1 MKKDLNYIAKLEQ
14 AIAKKYGEET
24 IQNPRS
30 TWTQEKEQKY
40 LEEIKEIYKQELQN
54 KTYDEKIEANG
65 FFVSKKLLT
74 NKEDRTCPACFV
86 YSFEQKDD
94 VYMNKYDCCYRCYL
108 KFVEGK
114 EERWLNI
121 DKRVEFLSNYYSRGE
136 E

>member
-94 VYMNKYDCCYRCYL
+94 VYMNKYDCCHR
-108 KFVEGK
+108 
-114 EERWLNI
+114 
-121 DKRVEFLSNYYSRGE
+121 
-136 E
+136 

>member
-94 VYMNKYDCCYRCYL
+94 VYMNKYDCCHRCYL

-114 EERWLNI
+114 EERWMNI
-121 DKRVEFLSNYYSRGE
+121 DRRVELLSNYYSRGE
-136 E
+136 K

>member
-40 LEEIKEIYKQELQN
+40 LEEIKEIYKQELEN
-54 KTYDEKIEANG
+54 KSSDEKIQANG

-74 NKEDRTCPACFV
+74 KKEDRTCPTCFV

>member
-1 MKKDLNYIAKLEQ
+1 MKKDLNYIAGLEQ
-14 AIAKKYGEET
+14 AIAKKYGKET

-40 LEEIKEIYKQELQN
+40 LEEIKEIHRQELQN

-74 NKEDRTCPACFV
+74 NKEDRTCPTCFV

-94 VYMNKYDCCYRCYL
+94 VYMNKYDCCHRCYL

-114 EERWLNI
+114 EERWQDI

-136 E
+136 K

>member
-40 LEEIKEIYKQELQN
+40 LEEIKEIYKQELQS
-54 KTYDEKIEANG
+54 KSSDEKIEANG

-114 EERWLNI
+114 EERWQNI

>member
-1 MKKDLNYIAKLEQ
+1 MKKDLNYIARLEQ

-24 IQNPRS
+24 IQNPRA

-40 LEEIKEIYKQELQN
+40 LKEIKQIYKEELQN
-54 KTYDEKIEANG
+54 NTSDEKIQANG

-94 VYMNKYDCCYRCYL
+94 VYMNKYDCCHHCYL
-108 KFVEGK
+108 KFVEGN

-121 DKRVEFLSNYYSRGE
+121 DKRVELLSNYYSRGE
-136 E
+136 K

>member
-1 MKKDLNYIAKLEQ
+1 MKKDLNYIARLEQ
-14 AIAKKYGEET
+14 AIAKKYGKET

-74 NKEDRTCPACFV
+74 NKEDRTCPTCFV

-114 EERWLNI
+114 EERWQNI

-136 E
+136 R

>member
-24 IQNPRS
+24 VQNPRS

-94 VYMNKYDCCYRCYL
+94 VYMNKYDCCHRCYL

-114 EERWLNI
+114 EERWMNI

>member
-14 AIAKKYGEET
+14 AIAKKYGEEA

-40 LEEIKEIYKQELQN
+40 LEEIKQIYKQELQS
-54 KTYDEKIEANG
+54 KTSDEKIEANG

-74 NKEDRTCPACFV
+74 NKEDRTCPTCFV

-94 VYMNKYDCCYRCYL
+94 VYMNKYDCCHHCYL

-114 EERWLNI
+114 EQRWLNI

>member
-14 AIAKKYGEET
+14 AIAKKYGAET

-30 TWTQEKEQKY
+30 TWTQEKEEKY
-40 LEEIKEIYKQELQN
+40 LEEIKQIYKKEIQ
-54 KTYDEKIEANG
+54 KSTYDEKIQANG

-114 EERWLNI
+114 EERWQNI
-121 DKRVEFLSNYYSRGE
+121 DKRVEFLSDYYSRGE
-136 E
+136 K

>member
-1 MKKDLNYIAKLEQ
+1 MKKDLNYIARLEQ

-40 LEEIKEIYKQELQN
+40 LDEIKEIYRQELQN

-94 VYMNKYDCCYRCYL
+94 VYMNKYDCCHRCYL

-114 EERWLNI
+114 EERWMNI
-121 DKRVEFLSNYYSRGE
+121 DRRVELLSNYYSRGE
-136 E
+136 K

>member
-30 TWTQEKEQKY
+30 TWTQEKEQSY
-40 LEEIKEIYKQELQN
+40 LEEIKEIHKQELQN
-54 KTYDEKIEANG
+54 KTSDEKIQANG

-114 EERWLNI
+114 EERWQNI

-136 E
+136 R

>member
-1 MKKDLNYIAKLEQ
+1 MKKDLNYIARLEQ

-40 LEEIKEIYKQELQN
+40 LEEIKEIYKQELQS
-54 KTYDEKIEANG
+54 KGSDEKIEANG

-114 EERWLNI
+114 EERWQNI

>member
-1 MKKDLNYIAKLEQ
+1 MPFQSYYEDQ
-14 AIAKKYGEET
+14 QGFPET
-24 IQNPRS
+24 HIYDQ
-30 TWTQEKEQKY
+30 KQKY
-40 LEEIKEIYKQELQN
+40 HEEIKEIYKQELQS
-54 KTYDEKIEANG
+54 KGSDEKIEANG

-74 NKEDRTCPACFV
+74 NKEDRTCPTCFV

-94 VYMNKYDCCYRCYL
+94 VYMNKYDCCHRCYL

-114 EERWLNI
+114 EERWQDI

>member
-65 FFVSKKLLT
+65 CFVSKKLLT

-114 EERWLNI
+114 EERWQNI

-136 E
+136 K

>member
-40 LEEIKEIYKQELQN
+40 LEQIKEIYKQELQN

-108 KFVEGK
+108 RFVKGK
-114 EERWLNI
+114 EARWQNI
-121 DKRVEFLSNYYSRGE
+121 DKRVEFLSDYYSRGE
-136 E
+136 K

>member
-14 AIAKKYGEET
+14 AIAKKYGEEA

-40 LEEIKEIYKQELQN
+40 LEEIKEIHKQELQN
-54 KTYDEKIEANG
+54 KTYNEKIEANG

-74 NKEDRTCPACFV
+74 NKEDRTCPTCFV

-114 EERWLNI
+114 EERWQDI

-136 E
+136 K

>member
-30 TWTQEKEQKY
+30 TWTQEKEQSY
-40 LEEIKEIYKQELQN
+40 LKEIKEIYKQELQN
-54 KTYDEKIEANG
+54 KTSDEKIQANG

-94 VYMNKYDCCYRCYL
+94 VYMNKYDCCHHCYL

-114 EERWLNI
+114 EERWQNI

-136 E
+136 R

>member
-30 TWTQEKEQKY
+30 TWTQKKEQKY
-40 LEEIKEIYKQELQN
+40 LEEIKEIYKQELQ
-54 KTYDEKIEANG
+54 KKAYDEKIEANG

-74 NKEDRTCPACFV
+74 NKEDRTCPTCFV

-114 EERWLNI
+114 EERWQNI

-136 E
+136 K

>member
-1 MKKDLNYIAKLEQ
+1 MEKDLNYIVKLEQ

>member
-14 AIAKKYGEET
+14 AIAKKYGEEA

-40 LEEIKEIYKQELQN
+40 LEEIKEIYKQELQS
-54 KTYDEKIEANG
+54 KGSDEKIEANG

-74 NKEDRTCPACFV
+74 NKEDRTCPTCFV

-114 EERWLNI
+114 EERWQDI

-136 E
+136 K

>member
-40 LEEIKEIYKQELQN
+40 LEEIKEIHKQELQN

-74 NKEDRTCPACFV
+74 NKEDRTCPTCFV

-108 KFVEGK
+108 RFVEGK
-114 EERWLNI
+114 EERWQNI

-136 E
+136 K

>member
-108 KFVEGK
+108 KFVEGE
-114 EERWLNI
+114 EERWQNI

>member
-1 MKKDLNYIAKLEQ
+1 MKKDLNYIARLEQ

-24 IQNPRS
+24 IQNPKS

-40 LEEIKEIYKQELQN
+40 LEEIKEIYRQELQN

-94 VYMNKYDCCYRCYL
+94 VYMNKYDCCHRCYL

-114 EERWLNI
+114 EERWMDI
-121 DKRVEFLSNYYSRGE
+121 DKRVELLSNYYSRGE
-136 E
+136 K

>member
-1 MKKDLNYIAKLEQ
+1 MKKDLNYIARLEQ

-30 TWTQEKEQKY
+30 TWTEEKEQKY
-40 LEEIKEIYKQELQN
+40 LKEIKQIYKKELQK

-114 EERWLNI
+114 EERWQNI
-121 DKRVEFLSNYYSRGE
+121 DKRVEFLSDYYSRGE
-136 E
+136 K

>member
-1 MKKDLNYIAKLEQ
+1 MKKDLNYIARLEQ

-74 NKEDRTCPACFV
+74 NKEDRTCPTCFV

-94 VYMNKYDCCYRCYL
+94 VYMNKYDCCHRCYL

-114 EERWLNI
+114 EERWQNI

>member
-1 MKKDLNYIAKLEQ
+1 MKKDLNYIARLEQ

-40 LEEIKEIYKQELQN
+40 LEEIKEIHKQELQN

-74 NKEDRTCPACFV
+74 NKEDRTCPTCFV

>member
-30 TWTQEKEQKY
+30 TWTKKKEQKY
-40 LEEIKEIYKQELQN
+40 LEEIKEIYKQELQ
-54 KTYDEKIEANG
+54 KKAYDEKIEANG

-74 NKEDRTCPACFV
+74 NKEDRTCPTCFV

-108 KFVEGK
+108 KFVECK
-114 EERWLNI
+114 EERWQNI
-121 DKRVEFLSNYYSRGE
+121 DKRV
-136 E
+136 

>member
-94 VYMNKYDCCYRCYL
+94 VYMNKYDCCHHCYL

-121 DKRVEFLSNYYSRGE
+121 DKRVEFLSDYYSRGE
-136 E
+136 K

>member
-14 AIAKKYGEET
+14 AIAKKYGAET

-30 TWTQEKEQKY
+30 TWTQEKEEKY
-40 LEEIKEIYKQELQN
+40 LEEIKQIYKKEIQ
-54 KTYDEKIEANG
+54 KSTYDEKIQANG

-94 VYMNKYDCCYRCYL
+94 VYMNKYDCCHRCYL

-114 EERWLNI
+114 EERWQNI
-121 DKRVEFLSNYYSRGE
+121 DKRVEFLSDYYSRGE
-136 E
+136 K

>member
-30 TWTQEKEQKY
+30 TWTQKKEQKY
-40 LEEIKEIYKQELQN
+40 LEEIKEIYKQELQ
-54 KTYDEKIEANG
+54 KKAYDEKIEANG

-114 EERWLNI
+114 EERWQNI

-136 E
+136 K

>member
-1 MKKDLNYIAKLEQ
+1 MKKDLNYIARLEQ
-14 AIAKKYGEET
+14 AIAKKYGKET

-40 LEEIKEIYKQELQN
+40 LEEIKEIHKQELQN
-54 KTYDEKIEANG
+54 KTYNEKIEANG

-74 NKEDRTCPACFV
+74 NKEDRTCPTCFV

-114 EERWLNI
+114 EERWQDI

-136 E
+136 K

>member
-1 MKKDLNYIAKLEQ
+1 MKKDLNYIARLEQ
-14 AIAKKYGEET
+14 AIAKKYGKET

-40 LEEIKEIYKQELQN
+40 LEEIKEIHKQELQN

-74 NKEDRTCPACFV
+74 NKEDRTCPTCFV

>member
-14 AIAKKYGEET
+14 AIAKKYGKET

-30 TWTQEKEQKY
+30 TWNQEKEQKY

-54 KTYDEKIEANG
+54 KTCDEKIEANG

-114 EERWLNI
+114 EKRWQNI
-121 DKRVEFLSNYYSRGE
+121 DKRVEFLSNYYSQGE
-136 E
+136 K

>member
-94 VYMNKYDCCYRCYL
+94 VYMNKYDCCHRCYL

-114 EERWLNI
+114 EERWQNI

-136 E
+136 K

>member
-40 LEEIKEIYKQELQN
+40 LEEIKEIHKRELQN

-74 NKEDRTCPACFV
+74 KKEDRTCPTCFV

>member
-1 MKKDLNYIAKLEQ
+1 MKKDLNYVVKLEQ
-14 AIAKKYGEET
+14 AIAKKYGEEA
-24 IQNPRS
+24 IQNPRA
-30 TWTQEKEQKY
+30 TWTQGKEQKY
-40 LEEIKEIYKQELQN
+40 LDEIKEIYRKSLQN
-54 KTYDEKIEANG
+54 KTSDEKIQANG

-114 EERWLNI
+114 EERWQNI

>member
-94 VYMNKYDCCYRCYL
+94 VYMNKYDCCHRCYL

>member
-94 VYMNKYDCCYRCYL
+94 VYMNKYDCCHRCYL

-114 EERWLNI
+114 EERWQNI
-121 DKRVEFLSNYYSRGE
+121 DKRVEFLSKYYSRGE

>member
-1 MKKDLNYIAKLEQ
+1 MKKDLNYIARLEQ
-14 AIAKKYGEET
+14 AIAKKYGKET

-74 NKEDRTCPACFV
+74 NKEDRTCPTCFV